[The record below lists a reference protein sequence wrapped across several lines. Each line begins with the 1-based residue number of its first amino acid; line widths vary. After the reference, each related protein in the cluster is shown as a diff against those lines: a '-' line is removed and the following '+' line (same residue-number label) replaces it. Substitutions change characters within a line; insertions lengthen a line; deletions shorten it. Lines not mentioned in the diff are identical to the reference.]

1 MKVLIQIPDEKAS
14 FGLQVLQSLDFVN
27 IVDENYHD
35 STEFDKKWNDP
46 SNLTISEARILTK
59 NKIRS
64 FWKK

>member
-27 IVDENYHD
+27 IVDENYLD
-35 STEFDKKWNDP
+35 NSEFDKKWNNP
-46 SNLTISEARILTK
+46 SNLTISEARILSK
-59 NKIRS
+59 SKIRS